1 MGNLRFN
8 PVIARNVAIIA
19 VIAAIV
25 AFLPGGGTG
34 ANVIVTA
41 ISLAFLASLAWV
53 STILYRQNR
62 TWLYGLPESRRVGL
76 YVAAGVLAI
85 TLTATSRMWSSSA
98 GSVAWLLLV
107 GAAIYVI
114 AAVFIAA
121 RRY

>member
-1 MGNLRFN
+1 MRNQRFN
-8 PVIARNVAIIA
+8 PVIARNLAIIA

-34 ANVIVTA
+34 ASVITTA
-41 ISLAFLASLAWV
+41 ISLAFLAALAWV
-53 STILYRQNR
+53 SMLLYRQNR
-62 TWLYGLPESRRVGL
+62 SWLYGLPEPRRVGL

>member
-1 MGNLRFN
+1 MRLN

-19 VIAAIV
+19 VIAAVV

-34 ANVIVTA
+34 ARVVIAV
-41 ISLAFLASLAWV
+41 ISLAFLASIGWV
-53 STILYRQNR
+53 ATIMYRQHR
-62 TWLYGLPESRRVGL
+62 SSLYGLGDNRRVAL
-76 YVAAGVLAI
+76 YAAAGVLAI
-85 TLTATSRMWSSSA
+85 TLTATSRMWGSPA

-107 GAAIYVI
+107 GAAVYVI

>member
-1 MGNLRFN
+1 MRFN

-19 VIAAIV
+19 VIAAVV

-34 ANVIVTA
+34 ASVVIAV
-41 ISLAFLASLAWV
+41 ISMAFLASIAWV
-53 STILYRQNR
+53 ATIMYRQHR
-62 TWLYGLPESRRVGL
+62 TSLYGLGDTRRVAV
-76 YVAAGVLAI
+76 YAAAGVLAI
-85 TLTATSRMWSSSA
+85 TLTATSRMWGSPA

-107 GAAIYVI
+107 GAAVYVI